1 MERKELQ
8 EFIYFLTRSKQ
19 LSRAQQRRRDS
30 LLARDFF
37 ASTEKRPAINKSG
50 ALDVG
55 QCLLHNTTI
64 IVNFLHQFT
73 ESGSLALK
81 YTTHLWDKNNETGE
95 YPYHNFSEFKESYLK
110 ILNDKEA
117 RPLENIRSLCMHLWQ
132 IISNFLIND
141 EPKYPWSEF
150 KLKIGYNK
158 YLKEWMDANPNVQPF
173 SMPISAFPK
182 EIQPKRINGKTL
194 IYFNDVVDV
203 FKHCIEF
210 RDNDL
215 YYSTKQIFSE
225 NPDFKLNQVLLE
237 TLKGRSIYTDTEL
250 VKDAMRIIA
259 HNIFPRS
266 EFPKLEISAN
276 LVNDEVGQRIILK
289 ILQLDSYSEKDILD
303 PKIVAV
309 VGDGDINRIK
319 SKLINLCDFSIESR
333 FRINGV
339 STPCRINYLSSNS
352 DNMDKVNLIDESMCR
367 GFAYILTFYIGNH
380 V

>member
-1 MERKELQ
+1 MERKKLQ
-8 EFIYFLTRSKQ
+8 EFIYFLIRSKQ
-19 LSRAQQRRRDS
+19 LSKTQQRKRDY
-30 LLARDFF
+30 LLARDFY
-37 ASTEKRPAINKSG
+37 ATTEKRPIIDKAGI
-50 ALDVG
+50 LDVG
-55 QCLLHNTTI
+55 QCLLHNTAT

-81 YTTHLWDKNNETGE
+81 YTTHLWDKNYETGE
-95 YPYHNFSEFKESYLK
+95 YPYHNFSDFKNSYLK
-110 ILNDKEA
+110 ILNDKES
-117 RPLENIRSLCMHLWQ
+117 RPLENIKLLCRHLWQ
-132 IISNFLIND
+132 IINNFLVND
-141 EPKYPWSEF
+141 EPRYPWSEF

-182 EIQPKRINGKTL
+182 EIQPKRINGRVL
-194 IYFNDVVDV
+194 IYFIDVVDV

-215 YYSTKQIFSE
+215 YFSTKQIFSE
-225 NPDFKLNQVLLE
+225 NPDFRLNQDLLE

-266 EFPKLEISAN
+266 EFPKLEISAD

-303 PKIVAV
+303 PKIVAIA
-309 VGDGDINRIK
+309 GDGDINRIK
-319 SKLINLCDFSIESR
+319 SKLVNLCDFSIESR

-339 STPCRINYLSSNS
+339 STPCRINYLSSYS
-352 DNMDKVNLIDESMCR
+352 DKVEKVTLIDESMCR